1 MVDTNVIA
9 ALYLPNANTAYAE
22 QLLRLDADWAAPNLW
37 RSELRNVLALYL
49 RKKLLN
55 FEQAYQIQTQAEAL
69 MQGQEY
75 ALNSL
80 DVLKIAAN
88 SGCSAYDAEFV
99 ALSQFLNVKLVTQ
112 DKEILEKFPQHAIAL
127 NRVWAYKIW
136 E

>member
-1 MVDTNVIA
+1 M
-9 ALYLPNANTAYAE
+9 
-22 QLLRLDADWAAPNLW
+22 
-37 RSELRNVLALYL
+37 YL

-80 DVLKIAAN
+80 DVLKIAAH

-127 NRVWAYKIW
+127 NRV
-136 E
+136 